1 MPSLFSEGD
10 AMSVTAMCVGDV
22 HLEAGGSLGFADPEL
37 GNTRLADARRI
48 LTKIMET
55 PCDVLLFLG
64 DLARGPRPGPVAYSI
79 ATEAFSRSPAKRIVL
94 LQGNHDFGGEKYSCL
109 HVLADS
115 LPNAEVVTTP
125 KLLDIEGLQV
135 GCLPWTPPNRL
146 FDKAPH
152 QPRRMSRLVAERLVD
167 IARGLS
173 QELDPLRP
181 SILIAHWLIAGEK
194 LLSGLDVMETREPLI
209 PAADLEASTEF
220 SLVAGG
226 HNHRRQTLSE
236 RIVCVGPPMRGGW
249 GEEDAETGA
258 AVVEWP

>member
-1 MPSLFSEGD
+1 MN
-10 AMSVTAMCVGDV
+10 VTACVLSDL
-22 HLEAGGSLGFADPEL
+22 HLEAGGSLGRPDADL

-48 LTKIMET
+48 LGKIMET

-79 ATEAFSRSPAKRIVL
+79 AAEAFARSPAKRIVL
-94 LQGNHDFGGEKYSCL
+94 LQGNHDFGGERYSCL

-152 QPRRMSRLVAERLVD
+152 QPRKMSRLVAERLVD

-173 QELDPLRP
+173 QELDPARP

-194 LLSGLDVMETREPLI
+194 LLSGIPVMETREPLI
-209 PAADLEASTEF
+209 PAADLEASTDF
-220 SLVAGG
+220 DLAIAG
-226 HNHRRQTLSE
+226 HNHRRQVLSE
-236 RIVCVGPPMRGGW
+236 TIFCLGPPMRGGW
-249 GEEDAETGA
+249 GEQDAETGFG
-258 AVVEWP
+258 VVTWP